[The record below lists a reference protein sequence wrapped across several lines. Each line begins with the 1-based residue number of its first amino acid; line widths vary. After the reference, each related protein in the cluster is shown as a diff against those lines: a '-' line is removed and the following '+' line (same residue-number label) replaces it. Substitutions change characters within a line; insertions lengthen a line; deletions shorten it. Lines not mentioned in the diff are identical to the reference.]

1 MMVLPFNSGFLIGLF
16 YVIKVQHKKNCMLC
30 GENLE
35 GLFLVLALILAVSY
49 SSDQSNCWF
58 HLNQN
63 TILTD
68 TIELLAPKLDCSQDY
83 VINNL
88 FASTSVPPVI
98 HVNASSH

>member
-1 MMVLPFNSGFLIGLF
+1 MVLPFNSGFLIGLF

-58 HLNQN
+58 HPNQN

-68 TIELLAPKLDCSQDY
+68 TIELLPPKLDCSQDY
-83 VINNL
+83 MIDKTFLPPQHQSHLL
-88 FASTSVPPVI
+88 FM
-98 HVNASSH
+98 